1 MSDDDSLLAMGGELS
16 TERLVLAYDWGIFPW
31 DTIHLDGE
39 SYIAWFSP
47 KERFV
52 IFPKEIKISD
62 SMLRIRK
69 QNKFEIR
76 LNTNFEK
83 VMRACAETERPNQE
97 GGTWI
102 SEDVIEAYVKLHK
115 KKRAMSVE
123 VYENDELVGGLY
135 GVISGKVFCGESM
148 FSLKS
153 NASKLALI
161 WLAEEG
167 GFELIDCQFHTPHL
181 EKMGGRFIG
190 LDDYLKILGR
200 EK

>member
-1 MSDDDSLLAMGGELS
+1 YLLNKEFISFPHPSMSDDDSLLAMGGELS

-31 DTIHLDGE
+31 DTIQLDGE

-62 SMLRIRK
+62 SMRRIRK

-83 VMRACAETERPNQE
+83 VMRACAETERPDQE

-123 VYENDELVGGLY
+123 V
-135 GVISGKVFCGESM
+135 
-148 FSLKS
+148 
-153 NASKLALI
+153 
-161 WLAEEG
+161 
-167 GFELIDCQFHTPHL
+167 
-181 EKMGGRFIG
+181 
-190 LDDYLKILGR
+190 
-200 EK
+200 